1 MIKVNVSADSQ
12 VILLLCSNLAIPKGM
27 ESEYKPLTLT
37 EWNTLA
43 KKIAVSSF
51 KRPEAFLLSDADKW
65 QRELGLDSYQ
75 LERLAKLLSRRGS
88 LAIELKRL
96 DDMGIW
102 VLTRSESM
110 YPCRLKKILKDK
122 APAVLYGTGDI
133 GLFDIRSVGIV
144 GSRDA
149 DESAISFTQQLAR
162 ACVRD
167 GFNVVSGGA
176 RGVDSVAQETALV
189 EGGQVISVLSNGLAA
204 AMRNKANREAILK
217 QQLLLISP
225 YHPQARFTVGAAMG
239 RNKLI
244 YALSHFA
251 VAISATE
258 GKGGTWS
265 GATENIKHNWV
276 PLFVRDAEDIPDG
289 NRALMR
295 QGVNGLDIDSIN
307 ERYGLSNIL
316 SVIEQ
321 KANKSTSIVNS
332 DKFIQ
337 DQEESKTIQGFI
349 SEGEPTKYLE
359 INDLFEVVWPYIQN
373 ILVSVNESN
382 SKKLAK
388 SLNVNEKQ
396 MKDWLERATDEG
408 RLEKLSRPVRYR
420 LINSPQPL
428 LFELDDKKV

>member
-1 MIKVNVSADSQ
+1 
-12 VILLLCSNLAIPKGM
+12 
-27 ESEYKPLTLT
+27 
-37 EWNTLA
+37 
-43 KKIAVSSF
+43 
-51 KRPEAFLLSDADKW
+51 
-65 QRELGLDSYQ
+65 
-75 LERLAKLLSRRGS
+75 
-88 LAIELKRL
+88 
-96 DDMGIW
+96 
-102 VLTRSESM
+102 
-110 YPCRLKKILKDK
+110 
-122 APAVLYGTGDI
+122 
-133 GLFDIRSVGIV
+133 VGIV

-189 EGGQVISVLSNGLAA
+189 EGGQVTSVLSNGLATA
-204 AMRNKANREAILK
+204 IRNKANREAILK
-217 QQLLLISP
+217 KQLLLVSP
-225 YHPQARFTVGAAMG
+225 YHPQARFSVGAAMG

-244 YALSHFA
+244 YALSQFA
-251 VAISATE
+251 VVISAAE

-276 PLFVRDAEDIPDG
+276 SLFVRYAENIPDG
-289 NRALMR
+289 NRALIR
-295 QGVNGLDIDSIN
+295 QGVHGLDIDSIN

-316 SVIEQ
+316 SGIDQE
-321 KANKSTSIVNS
+321 ANNSTSIDNNN
-332 DKFIQ
+332 FIQ
-337 DQEESKTIQGFI
+337 DQEKSKTIQGSI
-349 SEGEPTKYLE
+349 AEGESTEYPG

-382 SKKLAK
+382 SKTLATC
-388 SLNVNEKQ
+388 LNVNDKQ

-428 LFELDDKKV
+428 LFEQFDNN

>member
-1 MIKVNVSADSQ
+1 
-12 VILLLCSNLAIPKGM
+12 
-27 ESEYKPLTLT
+27 
-37 EWNTLA
+37 
-43 KKIAVSSF
+43 
-51 KRPEAFLLSDADKW
+51 
-65 QRELGLDSYQ
+65 
-75 LERLAKLLSRRGS
+75 
-88 LAIELKRL
+88 
-96 DDMGIW
+96 
-102 VLTRSESM
+102 
-110 YPCRLKKILKDK
+110 
-122 APAVLYGTGDI
+122 
-133 GLFDIRSVGIV
+133 
-144 GSRDA
+144 
-149 DESAISFTQQLAR
+149 
-162 ACVRD
+162 
-167 GFNVVSGGA
+167 
-176 RGVDSVAQETALV
+176 
-189 EGGQVISVLSNGLAA
+189 
-204 AMRNKANREAILK
+204 
-217 QQLLLISP
+217 
-225 YHPQARFTVGAAMG
+225 MG

-295 QGVNGLDIDSIN
+295 QGVNGLDIDNIN

-349 SEGEPTKYLE
+349 SEGEPTKYLG

-382 SKKLAK
+382 SKILAK

>member
-1 MIKVNVSADSQ
+1 
-12 VILLLCSNLAIPKGM
+12 
-27 ESEYKPLTLT
+27 
-37 EWNTLA
+37 
-43 KKIAVSSF
+43 
-51 KRPEAFLLSDADKW
+51 
-65 QRELGLDSYQ
+65 
-75 LERLAKLLSRRGS
+75 
-88 LAIELKRL
+88 
-96 DDMGIW
+96 
-102 VLTRSESM
+102 
-110 YPCRLKKILKDK
+110 
-122 APAVLYGTGDI
+122 
-133 GLFDIRSVGIV
+133 
-144 GSRDA
+144 
-149 DESAISFTQQLAR
+149 
-162 ACVRD
+162 
-167 GFNVVSGGA
+167 
-176 RGVDSVAQETALV
+176 
-189 EGGQVISVLSNGLAA
+189 
-204 AMRNKANREAILK
+204 MRNKANREAILK

-265 GATENIKHNWV
+265 GATENIKYNWV

-428 LFELDDKKV
+428 LF

>member
-1 MIKVNVSADSQ
+1 MTKVNVSADSQ

-51 KRPEAFLLSDADKW
+51 KRPEAFLLSDADEW
-65 QRELGLDSYQ
+65 QRELGLDSHQ
-75 LERLAKLLSRRGS
+75 LERLAKLISRRGS
-88 LAIELKRL
+88 LAIELKRM

-133 GLFDIRSVGIV
+133 GLFDIRGVGIV

-167 GFNVVSGGA
+167 GLNVVSGGA

-189 EGGQVISVLSNGLAA
+189 EGGQVISVLSNGLATA
-204 AMRNKANREAILK
+204 IRNKTNREAILK
-217 QQLLLISP
+217 KQLLLVSP
-225 YHPQARFTVGAAMG
+225 YHPQARFSVGAAMG

-244 YALSHFA
+244 YTLSHFT
-251 VAISATE
+251 VAISAIE

-265 GATENIKHNWV
+265 GAIENIKHNWV
-276 PLFVRDAEDIPDG
+276 PLFVRNAEDIPDG
-289 NRALMR
+289 NRALIR
-295 QGVNGLDIDSIN
+295 QGVHGLDIDNIN
-307 ERYGLSNIL
+307 ERYSLTNIL

-321 KANKSTSIVNS
+321 KANKSTIVNN

-337 DQEESKTIQGFI
+337 DQEKSKTIQGSI
-349 SEGEPTKYLE
+349 AEDVPTEYLE

-388 SLNVNEKQ
+388 SLNINEKQ
-396 MKDWLERATDEG
+396 IKDWLERATDEG
-408 RLEKLSRPVRYR
+408 RIEKLSRPVRYR

-428 LFELDDKKV
+428 LFELDDNNV

>member
-1 MIKVNVSADSQ
+1 MTKVNVSADSQ
-12 VILLLCSNLAIPKGM
+12 VILLLCSNLAISKGM

-43 KKIAVSSF
+43 KKIAASSF

-65 QRELGLDSYQ
+65 QRELGLDSRQ

-133 GLFDIRSVGIV
+133 GLFDIRGVGIV

-176 RGVDSVAQETALV
+176 RGVDSIAQETALV
-189 EGGQVISVLSNGLAA
+189 EGGQVISVLSNGLAT
-204 AMRNKANREAILK
+204 AMRNKTNREAILK
-217 QQLLLISP
+217 KQLLLVSP
-225 YHPQARFTVGAAMG
+225 YHPQARFSVGAAMG

-244 YALSHFA
+244 YALSHFT

-265 GATENIKHNWV
+265 GAIENIKHKWV
-276 PLFVRDAEDIPDG
+276 PLFVRNAEDIPDG
-289 NRALMR
+289 NRALIR
-295 QGVNGLDIDSIN
+295 QGVHCLDIDNIN
-307 ERYGLSNIL
+307 ERYDLTSIL

-321 KANKSTSIVNS
+321 KANMSTIVNN
-332 DKFIQ
+332 DKLIQ
-337 DQEESKTIQGFI
+337 DQEKSKTIQGSI
-349 SEGEPTKYLE
+349 AEGKPTEYLG

-396 MKDWLERATDEG
+396 MGDWLERATDEG
-408 RLEKLSRPVRYR
+408 RIEKLSRPVRYR

-428 LFELDDKKV
+428 LFQLDDKKV

>member
-1 MIKVNVSADSQ
+1 
-12 VILLLCSNLAIPKGM
+12 M

-265 GATENIKHNWV
+265 GATENLKHNWV

-289 NRALMR
+289 NRALIR
-295 QGVNGLDIDSIN
+295 QGANGLDIDKIN

-321 KANKSTSIVNS
+321 KANKSPLIVN
-332 DKFIQ
+332 KFIQ
-337 DQEESKTIQGFI
+337 DQEKSKTRQGSI
-349 SEGEPTKYLE
+349 AEGEPTEYLE
-359 INDLFEVVWPYIQN
+359 INDLFEVVWPYIQKK
-373 ILVSVNESN
+373 LVSVNECN

-396 MKDWLERATDEG
+396 MKDWLERATGEG

-428 LFELDDKKV
+428 LFELDDKNV

>member
-265 GATENIKHNWV
+265 GATENLKHNWV

-289 NRALMR
+289 NRALIR
-295 QGVNGLDIDSIN
+295 QGANGLDIDKIN

-321 KANKSTSIVNS
+321 KANKSPLIVN
-332 DKFIQ
+332 KFIQ
-337 DQEESKTIQGFI
+337 DQEKSKTRQGSI
-349 SEGEPTKYLE
+349 AEGEPTEYLE
-359 INDLFEVVWPYIQN
+359 INDLFEVVWPYIQKK
-373 ILVSVNESN
+373 LVSVNECN

-396 MKDWLERATDEG
+396 MKDWLERATGEG

-428 LFELDDKKV
+428 LFELDDKNV

>member
-1 MIKVNVSADSQ
+1 MTKVDVSADSQ

-37 EWNTLA
+37 EWNKLA
-43 KKIAVSSF
+43 KKIAASSF

-65 QRELGLDSYQ
+65 QRELGLDSRQ

-96 DDMGIW
+96 GDMGIW

-133 GLFDIRSVGIV
+133 GLFDIRGVGIV

-189 EGGQVISVLSNGLAA
+189 EGGQVISVLSNGLATTI
-204 AMRNKANREAILK
+204 RNKANREAILK
-217 QQLLLISP
+217 KQLLLVSP
-225 YHPQARFTVGAAMG
+225 YHPQARFSVGAAMG

-244 YALSHFA
+244 YALSYFA

-265 GATENIKHNWV
+265 GATENLKHNWV

-289 NRALMR
+289 NRALIR
-295 QGVNGLDIDSIN
+295 QGANGLDIDKIN

-321 KANKSTSIVNS
+321 KANKSPLIVN
-332 DKFIQ
+332 KFIQ
-337 DQEESKTIQGFI
+337 DQEKSKTIQGSI
-349 SEGEPTKYLE
+349 AEGEPTEYLE

-373 ILVSVNESN
+373 ILLSVNESN
-382 SKKLAK
+382 SKKLAN

-396 MKDWLERATDEG
+396 MRDWLERAIDEG
-408 RLEKLSRPVRYR
+408 RIEKLSRPVRYR

-428 LFELDDKKV
+428 LFELDDKNV